1 MARKR
6 RKSGIEVIFELLF
19 TFIFV
24 SGYVLFRII
33 VFLYDVITLYTTKYN
48 KKSGNGFFKT
58 YFDKGNYGE
67 FILYRKLTRI
77 FSQHAV
83 LTNLY
88 LDNVNTDK
96 TEVDVIVVSNKNIY
110 IFEMKNYA
118 GYIYGSEKDK
128 NWTQVFNKFS
138 KHKFYNPL
146 RQNYVHTKAV
156 EKYLQVN
163 NSILNPM
170 VVFSNRSKLSKIN
183 VSQKSSV
190 LQLRNTVKYLK
201 QNEKT
206 SENLISDDQKKTY
219 IEILLEKSLADETV
233 KQQHIED
240 VKSIVETG

>member
-6 RKSGIEVIFELLF
+6 RKSGVEVIFE
-19 TFIFV
+19 FILTVVLV
-24 SGYVLFRII
+24 SVYILFRII
-33 VFLYDVITLYTTKYN
+33 VFVYDVITLYKTKYN

-67 FILYRKLTRI
+67 FILYRKLTRV
-77 FSQHAV
+77 FGQNAV

-146 RQNYVHTKAV
+146 RQNYVHTEAV
-156 EKYLQVN
+156 KKYLKVEDA
-163 NSILNPM
+163 LLMPL

-183 VSQKSSV
+183 VSQKTNV
-190 LQLRNTVKYLK
+190 FQLRNTVKFLK
-201 QNEKT
+201 QNEKL
-206 SENLISDDQKKTY
+206 SDNLITDTQKATY
-219 IEILLEKSLADETV
+219 IKALLEMSLADETV
-233 KQQHIED
+233 KQKHIED
-240 VKSIVETG
+240 VKTIVETS